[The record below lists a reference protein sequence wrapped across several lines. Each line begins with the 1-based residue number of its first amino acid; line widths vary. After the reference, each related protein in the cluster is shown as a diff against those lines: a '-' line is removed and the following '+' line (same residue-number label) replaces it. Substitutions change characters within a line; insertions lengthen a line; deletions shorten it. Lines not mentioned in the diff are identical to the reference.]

1 MQITSYKQ
9 YLGTKMKLRVECL
22 VSDAPFMCGNEK
34 IKGTILYWN
43 GLANY
48 MTLDHLFYG
57 SAMILHH
64 LRADS

>member
-1 MQITSYKQ
+1 
-9 YLGTKMKLRVECL
+9 MKLRVECL